1 MTDFS
6 PRELAGRYVA
16 VWTEPDA
23 ELRRKVIQELWAED
37 GAHILQPPQEI
48 RQAAAGLGFTSA
60 VLEARGHDE
69 LQARVT
75 RAYQDFV
82 APGQFTFTARDNA
95 ARLHNVVKF
104 PGTWSPLPAARRQ
117 APAWRSSS
125 SAKTAA
131 SRPTTSSLKPDRA
144 LPAPLANEAT
154 ATSVARGRSQ
164 VSTMTAPGSGTP
176 TPT

>member
-1 MTDFS
+1 MTDVS

-23 ELRRKVIQELWAED
+23 ELRRKAIQELWAED

-75 RAYQDFV
+75 RAYQEFV
-82 APGQFTFTARDNA
+82 APGSSRSPHATT
-95 ARLHNVVKF
+95 LSSS

-117 APAWRSSS
+117 APARRSSS

-131 SRPTTSSLKPDRA
+131 SRPTTSS
-144 LPAPLANEAT
+144 
-154 ATSVARGRSQ
+154 
-164 VSTMTAPGSGTP
+164 
-176 TPT
+176 

>member
-1 MTDFS
+1 MSVGTMTDFS

-23 ELRRKVIQELWAED
+23 ELRRKAIQELWAED

-60 VLEARGHDE
+60 VLETRGHDE

-75 RAYQDFV
+75 RAYQD
-82 APGQFTFTARDNA
+82 
-95 ARLHNVVKF
+95 
-104 PGTWSPLPAARRQ
+104 
-117 APAWRSSS
+117 
-125 SAKTAA
+125 
-131 SRPTTSSLKPDRA
+131 RA

-154 ATSVARGRSQ
+154 ATSAARGRSQ
-164 VSTMTAPGSGTP
+164 VPTMTAPGPGTP